1 MGSLLAIPEHLDG
14 LYKRALEE
22 GYQNYVKS
30 GEHDDD
36 CGGGGEVMKKRTQK
50 LVYPD
55 VNQVNCENIP
65 GSWNSWKRGHR
76 QK

>member
-14 LYKRALEE
+14 LYKGALEE

-36 CGGGGEVMKKRTQK
+36 HCGGDEEKDSEVG
-50 LVYPD
+50 L
-55 VNQVNCENIP
+55 
-65 GSWNSWKRGHR
+65 S
-76 QK
+76 